1 MPLSFPGLTSV
12 EAARRRI
19 ALGANVLH
27 ESRGRALARDL
38 RELISDP
45 MGIMLLV
52 LAAVYWGMGERTDA
66 IVLLAALLPVLG
78 VDVLLNIRSHRALAA
93 LKKTLTPLCHVI
105 RDGRVQQT
113 QAAELVPGDFLLL
126 EEGLSLPADG
136 RLRDAQS
143 LTVNEAPLTGE
154 SVPVEKNT
162 GDAFF
167 SGTTVLTGRGV
178 GEVEKTGARS
188 QIGALAAVLKDF
200 ETVRSPLRIA
210 IERVIKKAFLIAV
223 GMAGTLFV
231 IDFLR
236 TGVWAESL
244 ILALTLAMAAIP
256 EEFLLVFT
264 LYLSLAAWRL
274 ARRGVLVKSLPA
286 VEALGGVDVICT
298 DKTGTLTEG
307 LFQLVE
313 ARPRGTARVDGAF
326 EDALIHACEP
336 APTDALEKAI
346 FAWAAARGSIAARA
360 HTGWTLTH
368 DYPFE
373 ATGKHMSHVW
383 TRADGSGR
391 IAMKGAVEGVLEHCA
406 VTPEERREIRT
417 AAESEA
423 ARGRRVLGL
432 AAREGRF
439 SGHREEDESG
449 LVFMGFLIF
458 TDPVRPR
465 VVEAIAQCRRA
476 GIEVKMLTGDH
487 LLTAHAIAEEIGL
500 PHDHAWMMTGDQIAG
515 LSPTDR
521 ALAYE
526 KGTLFAR
533 LRPEQKMELVDTL
546 RARGLR
552 VAMTGDGVN
561 DAAALKRADVGVSM
575 GKDAT
580 DVARSTAQLILL
592 KNDFQGIAEAVFEG
606 RRVMASLRASFGYLI
621 AYHVPLL
628 VLTVVPPLFGY
639 AALLLPIHIV
649 LMELLVHPLSALAFD
664 EPAETKRF
672 ASFIDRRALA
682 ASLGRGALLTLMAVG
697 LFLAS
702 PSSTAGRSLAV
713 IGLVFGNIGLVVA
726 EKRQIHPDRSPWTVR
741 AFVASAGILVTGT
754 ALVYWPLAARV
765 FHTPESGPLA
775 LLWGL
780 LAVFPPLVWRVR
792 R

>member
-1 MPLSFPGLTSV
+1 MPTTLAGLSSA
-12 EAARRRI
+12 EAARRRA
-19 ALGANVLH
+19 ALGANVF
-27 ESRGRALARDL
+27 EEPRWRALARDAA
-38 RELISDP
+38 ELIRDP
-45 MGIMLLV
+45 MGLMLIV
-52 LAAVYWGMGERTDA
+52 LAAVYWGLGERTDA
-66 IVLLAALLPVLG
+66 VVLFAALVPVLG

-113 QAAELVPGDFLLL
+113 RSADLVPGDYLLL
-126 EEGLSLPADG
+126 EEGQSLPADG
-136 RLRDAQS
+136 RLRDAQA

-154 SVPVEKNT
+154 SVPVDKSV

-167 SGTTVLTGRGV
+167 SGTTVVTGRGV
-178 GEVEKTGARS
+178 GEVEKTGAQS
-188 QIGALAAVLKDF
+188 QMGALADVLRSF
-200 ETVRSPLRIA
+200 ETVRSPLRLA
-210 IERVIKKAFLIAV
+210 IERVVKKAFLIAV
-223 GMAGTLFV
+223 GMAFALFGV
-231 IDFLR
+231 ELLR
-236 TGVWAESL
+236 TGRWAESL

-313 ARPRGTARVDGAF
+313 VRPWGATRMDARF
-326 EDALIHACEP
+326 EDLLIQACEP
-336 APTDALEKAI
+336 APTDAIEKAI
-346 FAWAAARGSIAARA
+346 FTWAAGRGAVTDRA
-360 HTGWTLTH
+360 HAGWTLTH

-373 ATGKHMSHVW
+373 TTGKHMSHVW
-383 TRADGSGR
+383 TRAGGAGR
-391 IAMKGAVEGVLEHCA
+391 LAMKGAVEGVLEHCA
-406 VTPEERREIRT
+406 VSPEERRAIL
-417 AAESEA
+417 AATESEA
-423 ARGRRVLGL
+423 ARGRRLLGL
-432 AAREGRF
+432 AAREGSFAGR
-439 SGHREEDESG
+439 REEDETG
-449 LVFMGFLIF
+449 LVFLGLLVF
-458 TDPVRPR
+458 TDPVRPQ
-465 VVEAIAQCRRA
+465 VVDAIGHCRRA

-500 PHDHAWMMTGDQIAG
+500 PHDHAWMLTGDQIAA
-515 LSPTDR
+515 LSPAER
-521 ALAYE
+521 AVAYE

-592 KNDFQGIAEAVFEG
+592 KNDFNGITEAVFEG

-628 VLTVVPPLFGY
+628 ALTMGPPLFGK
-639 AALLLPIHIV
+639 AAMLLPIHIV
-649 LMELLVHPLSALAFD
+649 LMELIVHPLSALAFD
-664 EPAETKRF
+664 EPSEAKRF
-672 ASFIDRRALA
+672 ASFIDRRALT
-682 ASLGRGALLTLMAVG
+682 ASLARGLLLTGAAVG
-697 LFLAS
+697 LFLVAPS
-702 PSSTAGRSLAV
+702 PAAGRSLAV
-713 IGLVFGNIGLVVA
+713 IGLVLGNIALVVA
-726 EKRQIHPDRSPWTVR
+726 EKRQLHPHHSPWTAR
-741 AFVASAGILVTGT
+741 AIGTSLGILATGA
-754 ALVYWPLAARV
+754 ALVFSPLLARV
-765 FHTPESGPLA
+765 FHTPVAGPSA
-775 LLWGL
+775 FLWGL
-780 LAVFPPLVWRVR
+780 LAVFPPLWWRVR

>member
-1 MPLSFPGLTSV
+1 MTTPFQGLSSA
-12 EAARRRI
+12 EAHRRRV
-19 ALGANVLH
+19 ALGPNDID
-27 ESRGRALARDL
+27 EPRWRALARDAA
-38 RELISDP
+38 ELLSDP
-45 MGIMLLV
+45 MGLMLLV
-52 LAAVYWGMGERTDA
+52 LAAVYGGLGQRTDA
-66 IVLLAALLPVLG
+66 IVLLAALVPVLG

-105 RDGRVQQT
+105 RDGRVQQAR
-113 QAAELVPGDFLLL
+113 AADLVPGDFLLL
-126 EEGLSLPADG
+126 EEGQSLPADG
-136 RLRDAQS
+136 RLRDAQG

-154 SVPVEKNT
+154 SVPVEKAA

-178 GEVEKTGARS
+178 GEVEKTGAQS
-188 QIGALAAVLKDF
+188 QIGALAAVLKNF
-200 ETVRSPLRIA
+200 ETVRSPLRVA
-210 IERVIKKAFLIAV
+210 IERVVKKAFLIAV
-223 GMAGTLFV
+223 GMAVALFGV
-231 IDFLR
+231 ELLR
-236 TGVWAESL
+236 TGRWPESL

-313 ARPRGTARVDGAF
+313 VRPVGTAPADARV
-326 EDALIHACEP
+326 EDALIQACEP

-346 FAWAAARGSIAARA
+346 FVWAAARGPLVERA
-360 HTGWTLTH
+360 HAGWTLTH
-368 DYPFE
+368 DHPFE
-373 ATGKHMSHVW
+373 TAGKHMSHVW
-383 TRADGSGR
+383 TRPDGAGR

-406 VTPEERREIRT
+406 LSVEEHRNIRA
-417 AAESEA
+417 AAEAEA

-439 SGHREEDESG
+439 SGRREDDEAG
-449 LVFMGFLIF
+449 LIFLGLLIF

-465 VVEAIAQCRRA
+465 VVDAIAHCRRA

-500 PHDHAWMMTGDQIAG
+500 PHDHEWMLTGDQIAV
-515 LSPTDR
+515 LSPERRTEVYAR
-521 ALAYE
+521 
-526 KGTLFAR
+526 GTLFAR

-628 VLTVVPPLFGY
+628 ALTVVPPLLGK

-649 LMELLVHPLSALAFD
+649 LMELIVHPLSALAFD
-664 EPAETKRF
+664 EPSETKRF
-672 ASFIDRRALA
+672 ASFIDRRALT
-682 ASLGRGALLTLMAVG
+682 ASLGRGVLLTLAAVA
-697 LFLAS
+697 LFRIAPS
-702 PSSTAGRSLAV
+702 PAAGQSLAV
-713 IGLVFGNIGLVVA
+713 IGLVLGNIGLVVA
-726 EKRQIHPDRSPWTVR
+726 EKRQIHPDRSPWTAR
-741 AFVASAGILVTGT
+741 SIGTSLGILATGA
-754 ALVYWPLAARV
+754 ALVFSPPLARV
-765 FHTPESGPLA
+765 FHTPVAGPSA

-780 LAVFPPLVWRVR
+780 LAVFPPLGWRIR